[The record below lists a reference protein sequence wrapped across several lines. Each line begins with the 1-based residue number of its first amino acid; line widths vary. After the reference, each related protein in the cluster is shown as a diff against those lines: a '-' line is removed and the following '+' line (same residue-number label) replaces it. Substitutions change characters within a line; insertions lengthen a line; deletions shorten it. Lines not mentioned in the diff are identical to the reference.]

1 MINEIMMKS
10 AYVKPFS
17 FSFSIQSIGAIV
29 LIEWNMIQLF
39 HTDLKYFSCFNSYM
53 LFLYYA
59 KYKII
64 HFSRAFFPHH
74 RYWQHS
80 LTVSKKTLMTL
91 SSQRFGM
98 VNLN

>member
-1 MINEIMMKS
+1 MMKS

-17 FSFSIQSIGAIV
+17 FFFSIQSIRAIV
-29 LIEWNMIQLF
+29 LIEWSIIQLF
-39 HTDLKYFSCFNSYM
+39 HTDLKYFSWFSSCM
-53 LFLYYA
+53 LFLYYV

-80 LTVSKKTLMTL
+80 VSKQLTNINGFIILT
-91 SSQRFGM
+91 FGM
-98 VNLN
+98 VNFN